1 MSESTSTAQA
11 MALYT
16 VRGEVGEPPSLES
29 AAAQLGAS
37 PEDLDAA
44 FGVVP
49 IDSQAGL
56 YAVQA
61 RADRVSMSPD
71 SERRYRG
78 PYSSPTIVPLGP
90 AGKTKEGD

>member
-1 MSESTSTAQA
+1 

-16 VRGEVGEPPSLES
+16 VRGEAGEPPSLES

-44 FGVVP
+44 YGVVP
-49 IDSQAGL
+49 IDPQEGL

-61 RADRVSMSPD
+61 RTDRVSVESGGV
-71 SERRYRG
+71 RRYAG
-78 PYSSPTIVPLGP
+78 PYSSPTIVPLGS
-90 AGKTKEGD
+90 ARKADEGD